1 MRITTKS
8 ISSALD
14 KPVNHKDLRR
24 GQVVWTEP
32 YGLCLIAQENKD
44 TTLFLVNMVSGSV
57 YTICKGDKIFD
68 MDKYYECN
76 VEHNYPSFFEKE

>member
-8 ISSALD
+8 ISKTLD

-24 GQVVWTEP
+24 GQVVWNEA

-44 TTLFLVNMVSGSV
+44 TVLFLVNMSSGSV

-68 MDKYYECN
+68 MDKYYEFN
-76 VEHNYPSFFEKE
+76 VEYDYPSFFEQE